1 MTDIKPNTQVSITVV
16 KAPTNAAA
24 RKTIQRLL
32 SKDPKVQAENRR
44 LKRTRKAN
52 FSQGRRGGRFWNI
65 NVVKQQ
71 PVAGGL
77 GETGTIAAS
86 LDVITDLK
94 SVERF
99 LEIKSV

>member
-1 MTDIKPNTQVSITVV
+1 MTEITPNSQVAIKVV
-16 KAPTNAAA
+16 KNPTNAAA

-32 SKDPKVQAENRR
+32 SKDSKVKAENRR
-44 LKRTRKAN
+44 LKRVRKTH

-71 PVAGGL
+71 PVSGGL
-77 GETGTIAAS
+77 GESGVISAS

-94 SVERF
+94 SVEQF
-99 LEIKSV
+99 LEIKPA